1 VRFYRT
7 EDAAPIPLADVPP
20 LAFSEVMRDVDLFV
34 GVTSV
39 GNDPTW
45 TDNGLFGRYRES
57 WDRFAFGDLFPS
69 AITRKAVLER
79 IVPRLKIADR
89 CSFAD
94 RFLIVRGDLRTYKIH
109 MGSGNILMEPDNH
122 YLCIVPGQ
130 GIGSKPLGR
139 VFLPFEGD
147 PTLSIIISK
156 ALLLAD
162 DRSITDPIIVS
173 QVSGR

>member
-1 VRFYRT
+1 
-7 EDAAPIPLADVPP
+7 
-20 LAFSEVMRDVDLFV
+20 M
-34 GVTSV
+34 
-39 GNDPTW
+39 
-45 TDNGLFGRYRES
+45 
-57 WDRFAFGDLFPS
+57 
-69 AITRKAVLER
+69 LER

-109 MGSGNILMEPDNH
+109 LGSGNVLMEPDNH

-130 GIGSKPLGR
+130 GIGTKPLGR

-147 PTLSIIISK
+147 RTLSIIISK

-162 DRSITDPIIVS
+162 DRGITDPTIVT
-173 QVSGR
+173 QIRGR